1 MKKYRANKCKYD
13 FQQNKTTGSFGKSI
27 YTGKTTLNEAKENE
41 RNLLKMQQNL
51 IINLEQ
57 KTKNVRKIRNTFSN
71 VTALY
76 KG

>member
-1 MKKYRANKCKYD
+1 MIFSKIKQRP
-13 FQQNKTTGSFGKSI
+13 FGKSI

-41 RNLLKMQQNL
+41 RNLLKIQQNL

-57 KTKNVRKIRNTFSN
+57 KTKNVKKIRNTFNN

>member
-1 MKKYRANKCKYD
+1 MIFNKIK
-13 FQQNKTTGSFGKSI
+13 QRSFGESI
-27 YTGKTTLNEAKENE
+27 YTGKATLNDAKENE
-41 RNLLKMQQNL
+41 RNLLKIQQNL

-57 KTKNVRKIRNTFSN
+57 KTKNVKKIRNTFNN